1 MIDFT
6 QYTMDQLIEL
16 KNKIDNHIYNYEDG
30 FLYICKVYS
39 YGRKWDEF
47 IHNSYELQSL
57 CDRYN
62 GDEGI
67 VNVYSTNPHLSL
79 NNYGIVKYIVS
90 KGDYDKWVSYEY
102 LKNQIPQLVTELF
115 EWDNRDDKPFNERPY
130 FAPIYSHDDVEEMK
144 KQLSDYDMNFVAPV
158 GYVGINDKEC

>member
-30 FLYICKVYS
+30 FLYICKVHS

-79 NNYGIVKYIVS
+79 NNYGDVRYIVS
-90 KGDYDKWVSYEY
+90 KEDYDKWVSYEY

-115 EWDNRDDKPFNERPY
+115 EWDNRDDKPFKERPY

-158 GYVGINDKEC
+158 GYAGINDKEC